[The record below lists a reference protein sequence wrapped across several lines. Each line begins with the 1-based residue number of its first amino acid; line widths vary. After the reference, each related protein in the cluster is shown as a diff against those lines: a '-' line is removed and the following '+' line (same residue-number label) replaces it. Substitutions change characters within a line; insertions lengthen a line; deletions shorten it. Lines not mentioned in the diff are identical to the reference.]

1 MQIQIPQTLI
11 CRQKRKIWAQ
21 QICCR
26 CWRKLPV
33 VMFGQRTSGLWAPG
47 KDLVI
52 SPNVMEAECPFQLVV
67 WCSMERNMITPQ
79 VASDR
84 DPLLGHI
91 LGWVEVD
98 SSRVTS
104 AARFLD
110 LICDQGQIS
119 QYLVQWSQICS
130 SPVVAKL
137 QLPTRPESSRLWSWW
152 K

>member
-1 MQIQIPQTLI
+1 MGTADLLQMLKKTTGGHVRSENFWSLGPW
-11 CRQKRKIWAQ
+11 KRLGD
-21 QICCR
+21 
-26 CWRKLPV
+26 LPKCGGGRV
-33 VMFGQRTSGLWAPG
+33 SLSAGCLMFNGEEYDHPTSRG
-47 KDLVI
+47 
-52 SPNVMEAECPFQLVV
+52 
-67 WCSMERNMITPQ
+67 
-79 VASDR
+79 SDR

-137 QLPTRPESSRLWSWW
+137 QLPTRPESSRLWSGHDGSSSF
-152 K
+152 